1 MFTSNCCSRNNIY
14 VYYDLLDLFNSFHH
28 QTKVFFSSLL
38 HTCLLL
44 HCLVLLL
51 LLLSLNSHS
60 SFDETSISVVIFYFA
75 DTDRG
80 STHSSQPHDAYYL
93 LQNIKM
99 ENSNSNGGQ
108 MKPSIKSA
116 DMKEVCHQKTT
127 TNKSSSRARH
137 LVVAKFSKVKP
148 TDAFAKKN
156 ESSLLMNN

>member
-1 MFTSNCCSRNNIY
+1 MCSHQIVVLIIIY
-14 VYYDLLDLFNSFHH
+14 MYYDLLDLFNSFHH

-51 LLLSLNSHS
+51 LPVSEFS

>member
-1 MFTSNCCSRNNIY
+1 MCC
-14 VYYDLLDLFNSFHH
+14 DLLDLFNSFHH

-51 LLLSLNSHS
+51 LPVSEFS

>member
-1 MFTSNCCSRNNIY
+1 MYC
-14 VYYDLLDLFNSFHH
+14 DLLDLFNSFHH

-51 LLLSLNSHS
+51 LPVSEFS
-60 SFDETSISVVIFYFA
+60 SFEKLPFLSSFFIFRESA
-75 DTDRG
+75 DTDRR
-80 STHSSQPHDAYYL
+80 SKHSSQPHDAYYL

-116 DMKEVCHQKTT
+116 DMKEVRHQKTT

>member
-51 LLLSLNSHS
+51 LPVSEFS

-127 TNKSSSRARH
+127 TNKSSSRAR
-137 LVVAKFSKVKP
+137 VI
-148 TDAFAKKN
+148 
-156 ESSLLMNN
+156 SSLQNFRKSNQQTLLRRKTNRLF

>member
-28 QTKVFFSSLL
+28 QTEVFFSSLL

-51 LLLSLNSHS
+51 LPVSEFS

>member
-1 MFTSNCCSRNNIY
+1 MCIMISWISLIHFIIRR
-14 VYYDLLDLFNSFHH
+14 
-28 QTKVFFSSLL
+28 KFFSHLFYIPV
-38 HTCLLL
+38 CLLL

-51 LLLSLNSHS
+51 LPVSEFS

-80 STHSSQPHDAYYL
+80 SEHSSQPHDAYYL

>member
-1 MFTSNCCSRNNIY
+1 MFTLNCCSRNNIY

-51 LLLSLNSHS
+51 LPVSEFS

-75 DTDRG
+75 DTTDRG
-80 STHSSQPHDAYYL
+80 SEHSSQPHDAYYL

-108 MKPSIKSA
+108 LKPSIKSA
-116 DMKEVCHQKTT
+116 DMKEVRHQKTT

>member
-51 LLLSLNSHS
+51 LPVSEFS

-75 DTDRG
+75 DTTDRG
-80 STHSSQPHDAYYL
+80 SNHSSQPHDAYYL

-116 DMKEVCHQKTT
+116 DMKEVRHQKTT

>member
-1 MFTSNCCSRNNIY
+1 VFTSNCCSRNNIY

-51 LLLSLNSHS
+51 LPVSEFS

>member
-51 LLLSLNSHS
+51 LPVSEFS
-60 SFDETSISVVIFYFA
+60 SFDETSISVVIFYFQRK

>member
-51 LLLSLNSHS
+51 LLPVSEFS

>member
-51 LLLSLNSHS
+51 LPVSEFS

-80 STHSSQPHDAYYL
+80 SNHSSQPHDAYYL

>member
-1 MFTSNCCSRNNIY
+1 MLCSHQIVVLIIIY
-14 VYYDLLDLFNSFHH
+14 VYCDLLDLFNSFHH

-51 LLLSLNSHS
+51 LPVSEFS

>member
-51 LLLSLNSHS
+51 LPVSEFS
-60 SFDETSISVVIFYFA
+60 SFDETSMSVVIFYFA